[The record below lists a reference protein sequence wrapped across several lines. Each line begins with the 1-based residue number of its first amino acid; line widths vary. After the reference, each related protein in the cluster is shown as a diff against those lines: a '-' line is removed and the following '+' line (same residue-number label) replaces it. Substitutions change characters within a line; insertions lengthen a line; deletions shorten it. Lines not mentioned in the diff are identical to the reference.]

1 MGMAWRPKRKGVVS
15 KQGTKKKIAGGWKR
29 KSEEQ
34 QEEVENEEQ
43 NIRDSL
49 SYYDDILTPEATD
62 TAKQKPKRTRK
73 MAFAA
78 PELPLRVTRS
88 STKQG

>member
-1 MGMAWRPKRKGVVS
+1 MAWRPKHTGVMS
-15 KQGTKKKIAGGWKR
+15 KKGTKKKIAGEWKR
-29 KSEEQ
+29 KTEEQ
-34 QEEVENEEQ
+34 KEEVENEEQ

-62 TAKQKPKRTRK
+62 TAKQKPKRTRR
-73 MAFAA
+73 MAFAT